1 MVRPNSYGSGGAI
14 QLQDLLA
21 FITGMPGVIWCAAKL
36 PVMKLVL
43 HLPRD
48 PNCWYAAAAARFS
61 TLRSLPKVLLLWF
74 CIGGVCVGFKIA
86 LCNPGLVSG
95 GCLSKMQK

>member
-43 HLPRD
+43 HLPGD
-48 PNCWYAAAAARFS
+48 PNHWYAAARSS
-61 TLRSLPKVLLLWF
+61 TPRGLPKLLLLWF
-74 CIGGVCVGFKIA
+74 CIGGVCVGFEIP
-86 LCNPGLVSG
+86 LCNPVLVSG
-95 GCLSKMQK
+95 RWLSKTQK